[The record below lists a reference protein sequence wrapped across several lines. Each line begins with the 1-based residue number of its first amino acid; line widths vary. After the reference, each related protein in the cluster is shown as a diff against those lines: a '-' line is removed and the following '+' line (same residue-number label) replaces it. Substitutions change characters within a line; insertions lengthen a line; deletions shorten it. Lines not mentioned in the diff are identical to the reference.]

1 MKTTAL
7 PTRRLSRVVA
17 AASTVLLVAGCATAG
32 TTQDDKMAAAK
43 APMVGLGAYTQ
54 SHAKNPTPPRRL
66 GGTVTV
72 TASQKQGSIRWA
84 LPGPRAMDPAVFG
97 DPKHPNG
104 WQQGPFPLTGVS
116 LKLRQQRDG
125 KYTIADHATPFS
137 DWMVVGV
144 GDLTMTL
151 KDVTAI
157 DGKVTED
164 KISFEAT
171 FDAPDKSHTYRVVV
185 DKPMPHGKL
194 FPTFGGVVTDILL
207 HGVTGIGTNLMPTE
221 YTYAAF
227 WGIGKIY
234 SDGRLVNDNQLVHM
248 MITEFVRGDGN
259 KLGFDG
265 DVGAG
270 STGKVL
276 HLMVPPFK
284 VTPKGLA
291 PAPLKSGYIP
301 FPQVKASIMKAN
313 KKIMAMPDGPAKKA
327 AAARLM
333 DAKKLMGKTKK
344 HVQEEMAAGRMFGM
358 PFFHV
363 MFGNLKIE
371 SN

>member
-1 MKTTAL
+1 M
-7 PTRRLSRVVA
+7 
-17 AASTVLLVAGCATAG
+17 VLAGCATAG
-32 TTQDDKMAAAK
+32 ATTDSKKMAK
-43 APMVGLGAYTQ
+43 APMAGLAAYTQ

-66 GGTVTV
+66 GGAVTV
-72 TASQKQGSIRWA
+72 TAAQKNGSIRWA
-84 LPGPRAMDPAVFG
+84 LPGPRKMDPAVFG
-97 DPKHPNG
+97 DPQHPLG

-116 LKLRQQRDG
+116 MKLRQQRDG
-125 KYTIADHATPFS
+125 NYTIADHATPFS
-137 DWMVVGV
+137 DWMTVGV
-144 GDLTMTL
+144 GDLNMTL

-164 KISFEAT
+164 KIQFEAT
-171 FDAPDKSHTYRVVV
+171 FKAPDKSHDYRVVV
-185 DKPMPHGKL
+185 NKPLPHGKL
-194 FPTFGGVVTDILL
+194 FPTFGGVVTDHLL

-234 SDGRLVNDNQLVHM
+234 VDDRLVNDNQLVHV

-259 KLGFDG
+259 RLQFDG
-265 DVGAG
+265 GVGAG

-291 PAPLKSGYIP
+291 PAPIKSGYIP
-301 FPQVKASIMKAN
+301 FPQVKAKMMKMA
-313 KKIMAMPDGPAKKA
+313 KKIKAMPAGPAKKTAMADMQA
-327 AAARLM
+327 AKA
-333 DAKKLMGKTKK
+333 LMGKTKK

-371 SN
+371 SK